1 MISRRL
7 SNYLYFV
14 NTSVPP
20 FFKNFLTNCK
30 SLTLRVFRS
39 NTADLVPHSHMTDIN
54 KLHRYQRPSWSYRS
68 NYTIRGLITD
78 GITKGATRLNILQT
92 GSDRAHQ
99 QTAKAEQI
107 SRFGCVTNFRR
118 YLVILRTPLVFLQ
131 PFVTRCIEVYCNV
144 NQRALTLK
152 TIQGELLL
160 I

>member
-1 MISRRL
+1 
-7 SNYLYFV
+7 
-14 NTSVPP
+14 
-20 FFKNFLTNCK
+20 
-30 SLTLRVFRS
+30 
-39 NTADLVPHSHMTDIN
+39 MTDIN
-54 KLHRYQRPSWSYRS
+54 KLHRCQRPSWSYRS

-78 GITKGATRLNILQT
+78 DITKGDTQLNILQT

-131 PFVTRCIEVYCNV
+131 PFVTCYIEVYCNV

-152 TIQGELLL
+152 TIQGGLLTFYLRQVQHVAKLGQFQIKGDLQPCRTIQSVCVPTRTELW
-160 I
+160 